1 MHCSFFSLF
10 LQRERRSKGTSESP
24 YFVQIGHA
32 IVRSGQH
39 EGPNGLVFF
48 FVDIID
54 QNMID
59 CQKILEIA
67 DRELAGTDLFT
78 VSCKCSPMNEVE
90 LLIDSDTHVT
100 IERCAELSRK
110 IEAEFDREVED
121 FSLTVASAG
130 IGTELKN
137 IRQYRKLIG
146 QSVEVLL
153 LSGVKVLAKLDA
165 VTEEGITISYEEK
178 QAVEGKKRKV
188 LVNVERTFN
197 FDEIKYTKEY
207 LDFK

>member
-1 MHCSFFSLF
+1 
-10 LQRERRSKGTSESP
+10 
-24 YFVQIGHA
+24 
-32 IVRSGQH
+32 
-39 EGPNGLVFF
+39 
-48 FVDIID
+48 
-54 QNMID
+54 MID

-90 LLIDSDTHVT
+90 LLIDSDTSVT
-100 IERCAELSRK
+100 IEKCVELSRK
-110 IEAEFDREVED
+110 IEAEFDRDVED

-130 IGTELKN
+130 IGSGVKCV
-137 IRQYRKLIG
+137 RQYRKLVG
-146 QSVEVLL
+146 SSVEVLL
-153 LSGVKVLAKLDA
+153 LSGIKILAKLDA
-165 VTEEGITISYEEK
+165 VDDEGITVSYEEK

-188 LVNVERTFN
+188 LVNVVRTYR

>member
-1 MHCSFFSLF
+1 
-10 LQRERRSKGTSESP
+10 
-24 YFVQIGHA
+24 
-32 IVRSGQH
+32 
-39 EGPNGLVFF
+39 
-48 FVDIID
+48 
-54 QNMID
+54 MID

-78 VSCKCSPMNEVE
+78 VSCKCTPMNEVE

-100 IERCAELSRK
+100 IERCAELSRT
-110 IEAEFDREVED
+110 IEAEFNRDEED

-130 IGTELKN
+130 IGSELKN

-153 LSGVKVLAKLDA
+153 LSGVKILAKLDA
-165 VTEEGITISYEEK
+165 VSDEGITISYEEK
-178 QAVEGKKRKV
+178 QAVEGKTRKV